1 MSEENRRTLEVYEK
15 KAKDFLG
22 TTLKHYNL
30 NPEKADKKEER
41 LKKFLKDSF
50 EMLPKGSKIFE
61 VGCSD
66 GKNSKY
72 IESLGYDVLASD
84 VAKDFVEIASNNGMK
99 TIKFNLLEDEFK
111 EKYSG
116 ILAWRVFVHFTK
128 DDCIKALHKIYQALN
143 EGGLFV
149 FNLMNREIREVDH
162 EWVDFQNEYYLGVE
176 RYYNYFS
183 EDFMNKAIEDNNFKI
198 VQSFK
203 EGGENNNK
211 WLVYVLQ
218 K

>member
-1 MSEENRRTLEVYEK
+1 
-15 KAKDFLG
+15 
-22 TTLKHYNL
+22 
-30 NPEKADKKEER
+30 
-41 LKKFLKDSF
+41 
-50 EMLPKGSKIFE
+50 MLPKGSKIFE